1 MMQYR
6 FAVIAAVL
14 SLVSATAA
22 AQQKPRPKP
31 ATKPPAAKPA
41 ATKPAAAPGI
51 PTPRSILGFEPGDDR
66 KLVEWPVLV
75 RYFQA
80 LAKASA
86 RVDYREIGQSTLGA
100 PFVALAISSPQNLRR
115 LDSLRLINAR
125 LADPRRFRS
134 TAEANEALRI
144 GKAIVLITSSIH
156 SNEVGGHLSPVV
168 LAHRLATD
176 TSAATRAILDNVVLW
191 LVPSLNPDGISIVSK
206 WYNRTLGTQA
216 EGTSPPELYH
226 HYTGH
231 DNNRDWYAF
240 TQVETR
246 LTIDSLHNVWHPQ
259 IVHDIH
265 QQGASGA
272 RLFLPP
278 FLDPWEPNVD
288 PLIKDGVN
296 ALGTA
301 MAWELAGQGKTGIS
315 VHATYD
321 AWTPARAYQHYH
333 GGVRI
338 LSETASAS
346 LATPVDIPFAEL
358 ADNSRGFTPR
368 ERSWNFTPWQGG
380 RWTLRDIVTYQA
392 DAAYALLSNAARYRD
407 RWLANFLAIEW
418 RGVRGWR
425 GWPYA
430 YVIPARQDS
439 VALSTLLG
447 TLARGQVEIRTA
459 QQAFTAGGQRYAAG
473 SFVVV
478 LRQPY
483 AAFAKA
489 LLEIQHYPDRRTFPG
504 GPPERPYD
512 VTAHTLPA
520 LLGVQAVLVQ
530 DSLRVPLSAPLSASL
545 LPKATPGYP
554 GFATG
559 ETPRVGL
566 YKSYAAAMDEGWT
579 RWVFDNWKVPYVSLV
594 DSVVQAGGLKERFD
608 VVVLPDQ
615 SPRAL
620 LEGLARRYPAPYAGG
635 LGAEGAQALRQFV
648 LDGGT
653 LVALN
658 DASRFAIQS
667 LLLPVRNVL
676 EGVPPEDF
684 YAPGSIFRLSLEADH
699 PLSRNMPAQAIAWFE
714 EGPAFEVLDTSVV
727 KVVARYPAEPN
738 RVLLSGWVLGA
749 EKVAGKAAVLEV
761 RQGQGRVILFGFRP
775 QYRAQTQATFP
786 LFFNSLQ
793 LR

>member
-1 MMQYR
+1 MSHR
-6 FAVIAAVL
+6 FAAVAAAIVL
-14 SLVSATAA
+14 LAPAPAA
-22 AQQKPRPKP
+22 AQRPRQQRPAARP
-31 ATKPPAAKPA
+31 ATPA
-41 ATKPAAAPGI
+41 I
-51 PTPRSILGFEPGDDR
+51 PTPRSVLGFEPGDDR

-75 RYFQA
+75 RYFEA
-80 LAKASA
+80 LARASA
-86 RVDYREIGQSTLGA
+86 RVEYRELGKTTLGA
-100 PFVALAISSPQNLRR
+100 PFIALAISSPQNLRR
-115 LDSLRLINAR
+115 LDSLRALNAR

-134 TAEANEALRI
+134 NADAVAALQAGR
-144 GKAIVLITSSIH
+144 AIVLITSSIH
-156 SNEVGGHLSPVV
+156 STEVGAHLSPVV

-191 LVPSLNPDGISIVSK
+191 LVPSLNPDGITIVSK
-206 WYNRTLGTQA
+206 WYNRTLGSPA

-240 TQVETR
+240 TQIETR
-246 LTIDSLHNVWHPQ
+246 LTVDSLHNVWHPQ

-265 QQGASGA
+265 QQGANGA

-338 LSETASAS
+338 LSETASGN
-346 LATPVDIPFAEL
+346 LATPIDLSFAEL
-358 ADNSRGFTPR
+358 SDQSRGFTPR
-368 ERSWNFTPWQGG
+368 ERSWNFTPWPGG
-380 RWTLRDIVTYQA
+380 RWTLRDIVTYQT

-407 RWLANFLAIEW
+407 RWLANFLTIEW
-418 RGVRGWR
+418 RSVRGWR

-439 VALSTLLG
+439 IALSTLLG

-459 QQAFTAGGQRYAAG
+459 QQAFTTGGQRYAAG
-473 SFVVV
+473 SYVVV

-483 AAFAKA
+483 ASFAKA
-489 LLEIQHYPDRRTFPG
+489 LLENQHYPDRRTYPG

-520 LLGVQAVLVQ
+520 LLGVSAVMVQ
-530 DSLRVPLSAPLSASL
+530 DSLRVPLSAPLPASQ
-545 LPKATPGYP
+545 LPRATPGYA
-554 GFATG
+554 GFASG
-559 ETPRVGL
+559 VAPRVGL
-566 YKSYAAAMDEGWT
+566 YKSYAASMDEGWT
-579 RWVFDNWKVPYVSLV
+579 RWVFDTWKVPYVSLV
-594 DSVVQAGGLKERFD
+594 DSVAQAGGLKEKFD
-608 VVVLPDQ
+608 VIVLPDQ
-615 SPRAL
+615 APRAL
-620 LEGLARRYPAPYAGG
+620 LEGLGRRYPAPYAGG
-635 LGAEGAQALRQFV
+635 LGIEGAQALRQFV

-684 YAPGSIFRLSLEADH
+684 YAPGSIFRLELEPDH
-699 PLSRNMPAQAIAWFE
+699 PLTRSMPANSIAWFE
-714 EGPAFEVLDTSVV
+714 EGPAFEVLDTTVV
-727 KVVARYPAEPN
+727 RVVGRYPSDAG

-749 EKVAGKAAVLEV
+749 AKVAGRAALLEV

-775 QYRAQTQATFP
+775 QYRAQSQATFP
-786 LFFNSLQ
+786 LLFNSLQ